1 MLIEVIAIRTED
13 VEAAA
18 EGGADRIELVT
29 GIAEGGLTPSLGL
42 VEGAVNASTLP
53 VQVMVR
59 PHSQSFC
66 YSESDIGIMLR
77 DIEAIKETGAAGIV
91 IGLLTPSGELDRG
104 SLERMLRAAE
114 GLDVTFHRAFDEIE
128 DQLAALRQLAEYSSI
143 SRVLTAGGLKP
154 APQSADRIRTLRE
167 EGDRLG
173 ISILGG
179 YGLHAGNIEEFVDK
193 TRVHEIHIGSGAR
206 RNGSFMEAIV
216 PSSIT
221 EIRRL
226 LHDILD
232 S

>member
-1 MLIEVIAIRTED
+1 MMLIEVIAIRTED

-29 GIAEGGLTPSLGL
+29 GIAEGGLTPSIGL

-66 YSESDIGIMLR
+66 FSDSDMNIMLR

-91 IGLLTPSGELDRG
+91 IGMLTPAGELDRDA
-104 SLERMLRAAE
+104 LERALRAAE
-114 GLDVTFHRAFDEIE
+114 GLDVTFHRAFDEIG
-128 DQLAALRQLAEYSSI
+128 DQMEALRQLADYPSI
-143 SRVLTAGGLKP
+143 SRILTAGGLKP
-154 APQSADRIRTLRE
+154 APQSTERIRLLRE

-179 YGLHAGNIEEFVDK
+179 YGLHAGNIEGFVSK
-193 TRVHEIHIGSGAR
+193 TGVHEIHIGSGAR
-206 RNGSFMEAIV
+206 RNGSFMEV
-216 PSSIT
+216 LLPSHIT

-226 LHDILD
+226 LHERP
-232 S
+232 